1 MITCLLL
8 FWEFFKAGLF
18 AVGGG
23 LATLPFIQHMIERY
37 PAWFGSLQLAD
48 ITAVAESTP
57 GPIGVNAATFA
68 GYTAAGVPGA
78 IVASLALVLPSFLII
93 SLIAG
98 VYDKYK
104 SNRIVAELFAALRP
118 AAVGLV
124 GAAGYAV
131 IKSALFLGLDGGLLA
146 AFDWGGAALFAVL
159 FICLLLPKL
168 KKLHPIV
175 YILVG
180 AGAGLVMGL

>member
-1 MITCLLL
+1 MTILLL

-23 LATLPFIQHMIERY
+23 LATLPFIQRMMERY
-37 PAWFGSLQLAD
+37 PHWFGTLHLAD

-78 IVASLALVLPSFLII
+78 VVASLAVVLPSFIVI
-93 SLIAG
+93 TLIAG
-98 VYDKYK
+98 VYVKYRE
-104 SNRIVAELFAALRP
+104 SRVVEHLFRALRP

-131 IKSALFLGLDGGLLA
+131 CSTVLFLGWGGGFLK
-146 AFDWGGAALFAVL
+146 AFDWRDAALFAVIFL
-159 FICLLLPKL
+159 CMLLPKL
-168 KKLHPIV
+168 NKLHPIV
-175 YILVG
+175 YIL
-180 AGAGLVMGL
+180 AGAAFGLLLGA